1 MGADVRQRDETLL
14 TMPGKSPVRP
24 ASARYGIAVVAV
36 LIAVLVSHFFH
47 GLFEATPSVLY
58 LAVIVISAWYGG
70 FGPGALATAASAV
83 AILYL
88 FLPPTYSLSVADLR
102 TAFQLIIFI
111 AIGLLTSYLSGA
123 RLRAEEGLRQSRDQL
138 AAVLQGVADGIT
150 VQDASGKI
158 IYANDAAA
166 RYSGYST
173 AAALIAATAEGTR
186 ARFEIMDEAG
196 EPLDPARFPGRRT
209 LRGEQAPELTL
220 RFRSRETGEE
230 HWSIVKA
237 TPLYDAQGGV
247 QFAVNIFRDVTESRR
262 AEEALRGSEE
272 RFRSISERSAD
283 LIALVDARGT
293 IQ

>member
-88 FLPPTYSLSVADLR
+88 FLAPTYSLSVADLR

-150 VQDASGKI
+150 VQDASGTV
-158 IYANDAAA
+158 IYANHAAA
-166 RYSGYST
+166 RYSGFPS
-173 AAALIAATAEGTR
+173 AEALMAATTEE
-186 ARFEIMDEAG
+186 ARGRFDIMDEG
-196 EPLDPARFPGRRT
+196 GQPIDVARFPGRRA
-209 LRGEQAPELTL
+209 LNGEQAPEMSL

-230 HWSIVKA
+230 RWSVVQA
-237 TPLYDAQGGV
+237 TPIRDAQGTV
-247 QFAVNIFRDVTESRR
+247 RFAVNIFRDIT
-262 AEEALRGSEE
+262 
-272 RFRSISERSAD
+272 
-283 LIALVDARGT
+283 
-293 IQ
+293 